1 MEGALL
7 AVLGGRDTL
16 SRPPMD
22 LSSLD
27 ERVLHLQ
34 TNAIENSTT
43 KGYATGARDYIQ
55 FCLAH
60 HLPLDP
66 TPQTLAR
73 YIAYTSLFIASGPK
87 YLTGVRHFLRDLYP
101 DFDRNREHPFVKS
114 AIRGSKKVRADPI
127 TRKLPLRTYH
137 LEAFFHV
144 AHHTHAY
151 DDLLFMVILSC
162 CFYACHCT
170 GELIQKNDRSLFDW
184 RKVIKRASLTFDG
197 RHAQYH
203 LPYHK
208 GDPFFHGTNIL
219 FTPQQVADPIS
230 LLQQYVQFRDCLH
243 GACAALFL
251 HENGSHP
258 TCSWFDSKFF
268 TLLDRNFGGHSL
280 CAGGATFYTTLGVP
294 ESVVQAIGHWS
305 SIAWKLYIRDHPLIR
320 AEQQLVII
328 RYRLQFLPT

>member
-1 MEGALL
+1 MEGTLL
-7 AVLGGRDTL
+7 AILGGRDT
-16 SRPPMD
+16 SSHAPMN

-34 TNAIENSTT
+34 TNAIEKSTS

-73 YIAYTSLFIASGPK
+73 YIVYTSLFIASGPK
-87 YLTGVRHFLRDLYP
+87 YLTGVCHFLQDLYP
-101 DFDRNREHPFVKS
+101 DFDHNQEHPFIKS
-114 AIRGSKKVRADPI
+114 TICGSKKVHADPI
-127 TRKLPLRTYH
+127 TQKLPLHTSH
-137 LEAFFHV
+137 LETFFHV
-144 AHHTHAY
+144 ACHTHAY

-162 CFYACHCT
+162 CFYACHHS
-170 GELIQKNDRSLFDW
+170 GEFIQKNDHSLFDW

-208 GDPFFHGTNIL
+208 GDPFFHGMNIL

-230 LLQQYVQFRDCLH
+230 LQQFVQFRDQLH
-243 GACAALFL
+243 GARAALFL
-251 HENGSHP
+251 CENGSHP
-258 TCSWFDSKFF
+258 THSWFDSNFF
-268 TLLDRNFGGHSL
+268 ALLDLSFGGHSL
-280 CAGGATFYTTLGVP
+280 CAGGVTFCASLGIP
-294 ESVVQAIGHWS
+294 ESVIQAIGRWS
-305 SIAWKLYIRDHPLIR
+305 STAWKIYICDHPSIQ
-320 AEQQLVII
+320 EQQQLGII
-328 RYRLQFLPT
+328 RYHLQFLPT